1 MQCLL
6 KYVKI
11 GFKDIHPLWKY
22 INQSLQGRQELAG
35 SDVNSL
41 FRLMKNDVVENT
53 NIEPYLLVTD
63 NALEAMAL
71 SDYENDKYKLSQNYE
86 HIGKINFVVDDL
98 IKDWKIHR
106 QAKGIY

>member
-1 MQCLL
+1 MSKLDL
-6 KYVKI
+6 KI
-11 GFKDIHPLWKY
+11 FIHYGKY

-63 NALEAMAL
+63 MHWKQWL
-71 SDYENDKYKLSQNYE
+71 
-86 HIGKINFVVDDL
+86 FL
-98 IKDWKIHR
+98 IMKMI
-106 QAKGIY
+106 I